1 MSLEKIQVEKLLDR
15 LPEGLSLEDIA
26 YHIYVLGR
34 IQRGLEALRDG
45 RVHAQDEIEKRLA
58 EWLPGA

>member
-15 LPEGLSLEDIA
+15 LPEGLSLEDIS

-45 RVHAQDEIEKRLA
+45 RVHGQDDVEKRIG
-58 EWLPGA
+58 EWLPRA